1 MNKKHYLPILFVAA
15 LSLAACHSTKHP
27 AANTGALQ
35 GDEEAQSMGVENE
48 AQFDEQGNPIGGV
61 NEVQAPQNQTYYFE
75 YDQSSVRDADLPAI
89 RVQAKYLLS
98 HADAKIRI
106 EGHTDD
112 RGSRE
117 YNIALGWRRAKAVV
131 AVMEQMGVSPRQ
143 LNVVSFGE
151 EKPVAFGHDES
162 SWHANRRANLVY
174 EAK

>member
-1 MNKKHYLPILFVAA
+1 MSNTKYLAILFAAA
-15 LSLAACHSTKHP
+15 LALTACHSTKHP
-27 AANTGALQ
+27 ATSANAGQT
-35 GDEEAQSMGVENE
+35 DEEAQSMGVENE

-61 NEVQAPQNQTYYFE
+61 NEAKAPQNQTYYFD
-75 YDQSSVRDADLPAI
+75 YDQSNIQETDLLAI
-89 RVQAKYLLS
+89 KAQGNYLLS
-98 HADAKIRI
+98 HPEAKIRI
-106 EGHTDD
+106 EGHTDE

-131 AVMEQMGVSPRQ
+131 AILEEMGVSSKQ
-143 LNVVSFGE
+143 VNVVSFGE